1 MSLIPQSS
9 TTRPEDKADT
19 RYRGLP
25 SPLEKSP
32 RGYLQTAYTR
42 RLIKSSIYNI
52 LSTAKGERVF
62 LPEFGTSLH
71 SLLFEPMDN
80 ITRKIAQ
87 NIVTEDI
94 QRWEPRVTLL
104 SSEVTSDTDQGILY
118 IKVRYLINVTGDS
131 DEASLTLSA

>member
-1 MSLIPQSS
+1 MSLITRSN

-25 SPLEKSP
+25 SPLVNSP

-42 RLIKSSIYNI
+42 RLIRSSIYNI
-52 LSTAKGERVF
+52 LSTRKGERVF
-62 LPEFGTSLH
+62 LPDFGTSLH

-87 NIVTEDI
+87 NILTEDI
-94 QRWEPRVTLL
+94 QLWEKRVTLL
-104 SSEVTSDTDQGILY
+104 SSEVSSDDERNTMY
-118 IKVRYLINVTGDS
+118 IKVRYIINVTGDS
-131 DEASLTLSA
+131 DEASLTLTA